1 MNKDKILGLSILA
14 VSIASG
20 LAYGWLLFFSH
31 WTMMVL
37 QLTAFTAMAAILTI
51 AAWIGYTLATTPP
64 PKTIEEL
71 EKETA
76 RREEKG
82 TNPR

>member
-1 MNKDKILGLSILA
+1 LNKDKILGLSVLA

-20 LAYGWLLFFSH
+20 IAYGWLLFFSQ

-37 QLTAFTAMAAILTI
+37 QLTAFTAIAAILVI

-64 PKTIEEL
+64 PKSIEEL
-71 EKETA
+71 DKETA
-76 RREEKG
+76 RREEQ
-82 TNPR
+82 